1 MAGKDW
7 YFSTAV
13 LGGVGKLFFLKVAQD
28 ASQGTGPSRLLGSF
42 VLEGDGGLF
51 GNSEY
56 PVPQNS
62 YILGAVAT
70 EMKKLGF
77 PEDQIFDEIGLSGA
91 TQQLKIEKTASAG
104 VEAPFPGAPLSAGIG
119 VSYKRIRSV
128 KIEFGAGARK
138 RFIPRDLLIE
148 AYRRFAQKSGDYPP
162 VFFDDDR
169 MVVDQV
175 LLVKEL
181 ALEVTSDSDFTANFD
196 AKADEMTKAKL
207 GLKYERKSNRVYKLS
222 LDGTREYLF
231 ALSAVEADKFVK

>member
-13 LGGVGKLFFLKVAQD
+13 LSGVGRLFFLKVPQD
-28 ASQGTGPSRLLGSF
+28 ASPGTGPARLLGSF

-62 YILGAVAT
+62 YILGAVSDA
-70 EMKKLGF
+70 MKAIGF
-77 PEDQIFDEIGLSGA
+77 PEDQIFNEIGLAGVS
-91 TQQLKIEKTASAG
+91 QQVKIEKSASVTG
-104 VEAPFPGAPLSAGIG
+104 EAPFPGAPLSAGIG

-128 KIEFGAGARK
+128 KMEFGEGSRK

-148 AYRRFAQKSGDYPP
+148 AYRKFAKNSANYPA

-175 LLVKEL
+175 LLVKKM
-181 ALEVTSDSDFTANFD
+181 ALEVTSDSDFSANFD
-196 AKADEMTKAKL
+196 VKAEEMNKAKL
-207 GLKYERKSNRVYKLS
+207 GLKYEKKSNRVYKLS

-231 ALSAVEADKFVK
+231 ALSGVEADKFVK